1 MGGFLTTTVVMLLL
15 LFSGIW
21 VAVALGFAAL
31 FGLSYTFPVDK
42 VVSLLGKVL
51 WEQNTNFVL
60 VAVPLFIFMGEI
72 MFQCGILGRI
82 YTAASRLVSGIPG
95 GLLQTN
101 IAACTIFAACSGSSV
116 ASAATIGSV
125 GYPLI
130 RPRGYNRQ
138 LALGSIAAGGTLGIL
153 IPPSIILIIYG
164 SLAEV
169 SIGRL
174 FMAGLIPGLVLSSLF
189 GILLAVW
196 ALVQPSVAPRERSVT
211 LGERLRAAASLW
223 QVALLALVVLGG
235 IYGGIASPT
244 EVAALGATLAIVFA
258 ALYRSLTWKVVYQ
271 AGLNTVR
278 QTSMILFIVISA
290 KLLSMMLIYQS
301 IPSRMLSMLDTL
313 GASAFAVVIMLCIL
327 YLLMGMFFDGVSMM
341 VMTIPF
347 VVPIM
352 STLHV
357 DLVWLG
363 IVIVLIIE
371 IGLLTPPVGLNLYV
385 LQGATNEPIRD
396 VIIGSLPFL
405 GILAVMVLLLFV
417 FPQLALFLPGA
428 LF

>member
-1 MGGFLTTTVVMLLL
+1 MGGFLTTTVLMLLL

-21 VAVALGFAAL
+21 VAVALGFSAL
-31 FGLSYTFPVDK
+31 FGLTYTFPIDK
-42 VVSLLGKVL
+42 VVSLLGKVM

-72 MFQCGILGRI
+72 MFQCGIMSRI
-82 YTAASRLVSGIPG
+82 YTAASKLVSGIPG

-174 FMAGLIPGLVLSSLF
+174 FMAGLIPGLLLASLF
-189 GILLAVW
+189 ALLIALW
-196 ALVQPSVAPRERSVT
+196 ALVQPSVAPREPTVT
-211 LGERLRAAASLW
+211 LGEMARAAASLW
-223 QVALLALVVLGG
+223 QVAVLALVVLGG

-244 EVAALGATLAIVFA
+244 EVAGLGAALAVVFA
-258 ALYRSLTWKVVYQ
+258 AIYRSLTWQVLYQ

-278 QTSMILFIVISA
+278 QSSMSLFIVISA

-301 IPSRMLSMLDTL
+301 IPSLMLSMLDAF
-313 GASAFAVVIMLCIL
+313 GASPLAVVLMLCVL

-347 VVPIM
+347 VIPIV

-357 DLVWLG
+357 DLIWLG
-363 IVIVLIIE
+363 ILIVLIIE

-405 GILAVMVLLLFV
+405 GIQALMVLLLFL
-417 FPQLALFLPGA
+417 FPQLALYLPGL